1 MFHGDV
7 EQCPWIT
14 YIDYSEDFII
24 VYFFRGHEHID
35 KLYLDNNIAGGD

>member
-24 VYFFRGHEHID
+24 VYIFLED
-35 KLYLDNNIAGGD
+35 MNILTNYIWITT